1 MIRNPM
7 PTLLGADA
15 PRVLTVPMLAA
26 ALSDGRS
33 LPARGTLF
41 SWLRAQRESGV
52 LRPVTRG
59 LYLNQLAQPR
69 PQAAEAAGYV
79 RTGAVV
85 SLQTVLGDSS
95 VTNNYSD
102 IVTCVVPIRDGVA
115 PSSRPVKAAG
125 IEFRFHAMP
134 VQLLDERAGALQDR
148 FDLDVVYARA
158 TSEKALLDWI
168 YLGASARTRLAGPP
182 LDIDLDKLKMP
193 RLRRLAKAMGL
204 GAALGDY
211 LSRKSR
217 YDGDPDVRANAA
229 TRG

>member
-26 ALSDGRS
+26 ALSDGRA

-41 SWLRAQRESGV
+41 NWLRAQRHNGV

-59 LYLNQLAQPR
+59 LYLNQLAQPQ
-69 PQAAEAAGYV
+69 PQAAEAAAYV

-85 SLQTVLGDSS
+85 SLQTVLGGAG

-102 IVTCVVPIRDGVA
+102 IVTSVVPIRDGVA
-115 PSSRPVKAAG
+115 PSSRPVTAERL
-125 IEFRFHAMP
+125 EFRFHAIP
-134 VQLLDERAGALQDR
+134 VHLLDERAGALEDR
-148 FDLDVVYARA
+148 LDLDVTYARA
-158 TSEKALLDWI
+158 TPEKALLDWI
-168 YLGASARTRLAGPP
+168 YLGASPRTKLSGPP
-182 LDIDLDKLKMP
+182 LDIELDKLNMP

-204 GAALGDY
+204 GAALATF
-211 LSRKSR
+211 LSRKAG
-217 YDGDPDVRANAA
+217 YDNDPDVRANAA

>member
-1 MIRNPM
+1 MIRDPM

-41 SWLRAQRESGV
+41 NWLRAQRESGV

-59 LYLNQLAQPR
+59 LYLNALALPR
-69 PQAAEAAGYV
+69 PQAAEAAAYV

-85 SLQTVLGDSS
+85 SLQTVLGDCA

-115 PSSRPVKAAG
+115 PSSRPVKPAAVGNGAPLPPHPGPLHEPAVGRAGSPLPAAG
-125 IEFRFHAMP
+125 YPPAPEPRR
-134 VQLLDERAGALQDR
+134 RARSDAP
-148 FDLDVVYARA
+148 YPPARPRA
-158 TSEKALLDWI
+158 PRRVR
-168 YLGASARTRLAGPP
+168 GRRTTDCVAPSPSGRGP
-182 LDIDLDKLKMP
+182 
-193 RLRRLAKAMGL
+193 G
-204 GAALGDY
+204 
-211 LSRKSR
+211 
-217 YDGDPDVRANAA
+217 
-229 TRG
+229 

>member
-1 MIRNPM
+1 MIRDPM

-41 SWLRAQRESGV
+41 KWLRAQRNSGV
-52 LRPVTRG
+52 LRPLTRG
-59 LYLNQLAQPR
+59 LYLNALALPR
-69 PQAAEAAGYV
+69 PQAAEAAAYV
-79 RTGAVV
+79 RSGAVV
-85 SLQTVLGDSS
+85 SLQTVLGDCA

-115 PSSRPVKAAG
+115 PSSRPVKAAR

-134 VQLLDERAGALQDR
+134 IRFLDERAGALADR
-148 FDLDVVYARA
+148 LDLDVVYARA
-158 TSEKALLDWI
+158 TAEKALLDWL
-168 YLGASARTRLAGPP
+168 YLGASPRTKLCGPP
-182 LDIDLDKLKMP
+182 LDIALDKLKMS

-204 GAALGDY
+204 GDALADY
-211 LSRKSR
+211 LSRKAIHDNS
-217 YDGDPDVRANAA
+217 PDVQANMS
-229 TRG
+229 TRE